1 MMGRHR
7 NDGGVDRM
15 VVQPPLA
22 VSLARCGW
30 AECAAN
36 RSLSRPG
43 GIEIAALQLAEHAL
57 RRPARATKPGTS
69 RSRSCSAEGGSIAGS
84 ADGRER
90 LDLPHRPT
98 EGDLDGKLVDQLDGH
113 ARA

>member
-1 MMGRHR
+1 
-7 NDGGVDRM
+7 M

-22 VSLARCGW
+22 VVLGQVRGW

-36 RSLSRPG
+36 RSLSRP
-43 GIEIAALQLAEHAL
+43 AAA
-57 RRPARATKPGTS
+57 S
-69 RSRSCSAEGGSIAGS
+69 RSPRSNWTNTQEATGQSDEARDAPLAQLLGRGWIDREDPP
-84 ADGRER
+84 DGRER
-90 LDLPHRPT
+90 LDLPYRPT